1 MMVPRSCGRASSN
14 FQIISKVYLEKHS
27 SLARAYRLNKKDEK
41 MVKEGMKKMVA
52 ADAALAGVV
61 LNAELTADDVDKMTV
76 AKLKEVLQAKGLP
89 TDGLK
94 PALIARLK
102 SAI

>member
-1 MMVPRSCGRASSN
+1 MVR
-14 FQIISKVYLEKHS
+14 
-27 SLARAYRLNKKDEK
+27 
-41 MVKEGMKKMVA
+41 EGMKTMVA

-89 TDGLK
+89 TNGLK
-94 PALIARLK
+94 PELVARLK

>member
-1 MMVPRSCGRASSN
+1 
-14 FQIISKVYLEKHS
+14 
-27 SLARAYRLNKKDEK
+27 

-94 PALIARLK
+94 PVLIARLK

>member
-1 MMVPRSCGRASSN
+1 M
-14 FQIISKVYLEKHS
+14 
-27 SLARAYRLNKKDEK
+27 
-41 MVKEGMKKMVA
+41 
-52 ADAALAGVV
+52 V